1 MDTQKCDVER
11 VEWLDD
17 RPLFHRLMKRV
28 MDIVGSILAI
38 TFTLPLVLVVAIAIK
53 STSRGPIL
61 FRQKRLGYHGR
72 EFMFLKFRS
81 MYMDQPK
88 GHSDYVSSL
97 VSEEFGKM
105 GTNGVFKLQN
115 DPRITPIGTFLRR
128 TSIDELPQFLNVL
141 LGQMSLVGPRP
152 AMPYEFKYYETWHKK
167 RLSIKPGITGPWQV
181 SGRHRVTFDEMVE
194 MDLKYAATQTFWL
207 DLKILLRTPY
217 VVLTGE
223 GAY

>member
-28 MDIVGSILAI
+28 MDIVGSTIAI

-53 STSRGPIL
+53 LTSRGPIL

-167 RLSIKPGITGPWQV
+167 RLSIKPGITGLWQV
-181 SGRHRVTFDEMVE
+181 SGRRRVTFDEMVE

-207 DLKILLRTPY
+207 DLKILLRTPF
-217 VVLTGE
+217 VVLTGQ